1 MSPTDDSTSYN
12 LNKVVSFR
20 GTPAA
25 PSSPGVELVSQEQS
39 ELEASLVYIA
49 MFLLDNK
56 DNIKNVVCGVM
67 AKDGVD
73 PKSDDFAFHLL
84 TTPIDVADFALSL
97 RFLED
102 GFRRYLP
109 DPD

>member
-1 MSPTDDSTSYN
+1 MSPTDN
-12 LNKVVSFR
+12 IVSFK
-20 GTPAA
+20 
-25 PSSPGVELVSQEQS
+25 SLSQKVELPPSEEMT
-39 ELEASLVYIA
+39 ELEHSLVYIA
-49 MFLLDNK
+49 SFLLDNK
-56 DNIKNVVCGVM
+56 DNIRNVVCGVM

-73 PKSDDFAFHLL
+73 PKTDDFAFHLL
-84 TTPIDVADFALSL
+84 TTPIEVADFALSL

>member
-20 GTPAA
+20 GTQAA
-25 PSSPGVELVSQEQS
+25 PPPAEEAVPQEQS

-49 MFLLDNK
+49 TFLLDNK
-56 DNIKNVVCGVM
+56 DNIRNVVCGVM

-73 PKSDDFAFHLL
+73 PKTDDFAFHML

>member
-1 MSPTDDSTSYN
+1 MSPTDDSTLYN

-49 MFLLDNK
+49 TFLLDNK
-56 DNIKNVVCGVM
+56 DNIRNVVCGVM

-73 PKSDDFAFHLL
+73 PKTDDFAFHML
-84 TTPIDVADFALSL
+84 TTPIDVADFALAL
-97 RFLED
+97 RFMED

-109 DPD
+109 APD

>member
-1 MSPTDDSTSYN
+1 MSPTD
-12 LNKVVSFR
+12 KIISFR
-20 GTPAA
+20 GVQAVPL
-25 PSSPGVELVSQEQS
+25 PPEVEIVSEEQS
-39 ELEASLVYIA
+39 ELEAALVYIA
-49 MFLLDNK
+49 TFLLDNK

-73 PKSDDFAFHLL
+73 PKSDDFAFHML

-97 RFLED
+97 RFMED
-102 GFRRYLP
+102 GFRRHLP

>member
-1 MSPTDDSTSYN
+1 MSPTDDSPSYS

-20 GTPAA
+20 PAPA
-25 PSSPGVELVSQEQS
+25 PPPAEGQSVEKEQS

-49 MFLLDNK
+49 TFLLDNK

-67 AKDGVD
+67 AKDGIAA
-73 PKSDDFAFHLL
+73 KSDDFAFHML

>member
-1 MSPTDDSTSYN
+1 MSPTDDSPSYD
-12 LNKVVSFR
+12 LNKIVSFK
-20 GTPAA
+20 GVSTA
-25 PSSPGVELVSQEQS
+25 PPLPGVELMSQEQS
-39 ELEASLVYIA
+39 ELEASLIYIA
-49 MFLLDNK
+49 TFLLDNK
-56 DNIKNVVCGVM
+56 DNIRNVVCGVM

-73 PKSDDFAFHLL
+73 PKTDDFAFHML

-97 RFLED
+97 RFMED

>member
-1 MSPTDDSTSYN
+1 MSPTDDSTLYN

-49 MFLLDNK
+49 TFLLDNK
-56 DNIKNVVCGVM
+56 DNIRNVVCGVM

-73 PKSDDFAFHLL
+73 PKADDFAFHML

>member
-1 MSPTDDSTSYN
+1 MSPTDN
-12 LNKVVSFR
+12 IVSFR
-20 GTPAA
+20 SPSQKVEL
-25 PSSPGVELVSQEQS
+25 PSSEEMT
-39 ELEASLVYIA
+39 ELEHSLVYIA
-49 MFLLDNK
+49 SFLLDNK

-73 PKSDDFAFHLL
+73 PKTDDFAFHLL

-102 GFRRYLP
+102 GFRRHLP